1 MQKILIIIY
10 LSLQIFSYE
19 KYLFVFE
26 QCRHGHR
33 SMSSL
38 DENNKDFIGEK
49 WYGSQELSSIGIR
62 QQYLLGNLIREKYK
76 NLISFNNYNPKEII
90 VYSTLSNRTIMS
102 ARAQLN
108 GMFKND
114 FNNVLI
120 NNQFKTSIPYYLKKN
135 KKVMKKK
142 ESLGDYALPY
152 DIPNEIPIHIIN
164 IKDKIF
170 QFEKNNG
177 CPPINKARNK
187 NKNKE
192 EINSF
197 INKFNLT
204 FGDKLLKLYNIT
216 NNSNYFTKINHINK
230 LTLGII
236 INIIDGRNL
245 SKFKEYEIDINL
257 LTNFSQEFIE
267 LKSKQIQANDS
278 NNEIALSSSS
288 VLLRK
293 ILNYMD
299 NIINYD
305 INNINNY
312 SIPKFFLLSGH
323 DSSLIMMQDLLRFLF
338 NLEINFPSFA
348 SCLFL
353 ELEKDNENNF
363 FVNIVFNN
371 KTLETIYYE
380 DFKRTI
386 LEKTWSYYQTGIYCG
401 FIKDDNHDFLLLF
414 CFYFILI
421 FGIFFLGFQKFCKEN
436 KKKMKKKYKN

>member
-1 MQKILIIIY
+1 MKKTLITILI
-10 LSLQIFSYE
+10 SLLIFSNE

-49 WYGSQELSSIGIR
+49 WYGTQELSSIGIR
-62 QQYLLGNLIREKYK
+62 QHYLLGNLIRKKYK

-120 NNQFKTSIPYYLKKN
+120 NNQFKTSVPYYLKKN

-142 ESLGDYALPY
+142 ESLGDYTLPY

-177 CPPINKARNK
+177 CPPLKKARKN

-192 EINSF
+192 EIYSF

-312 SIPKFFLLSGH
+312 SIPKFLLLSAH

-401 FIKDDNHDFLLLF
+401 FIKEDNKKNLILF
-414 CFYFILI
+414 SFYFILI
-421 FGIFFLGFQKFCKEN
+421 FGIFFLSFQKIC
-436 KKKMKKKYKN
+436 KKKKKN